1 MDQFMR
7 DIVVFI
13 KDVGFPIFVA
23 VYLLLR
29 IGPDIRHLD
38 RAIMLLVRMIGRTN
52 GFKEEDVE
60 TMIEEV
66 MSKKRRYSD
75 GTKRRP

>member
-29 IGPDIRHLD
+29 IGPAVNHLE
-38 RAIMLLVRMIGRTN
+38 RAIMLLVRIQGKTN
-52 GFKEEDVE
+52 GCKEEDVE

-66 MSKKRRYSD
+66 MSKKRRYNDS
-75 GTKRRP
+75 TKGRP

>member
-23 VYLLLR
+23 VFLLLR

-38 RAIMLLVRMIGRTN
+38 RSILLLVRMMGKTN

-60 TMIEEV
+60 NMIEEV

-75 GTKRRP
+75 DTKGRS